1 MYARVVLTRH
11 MRFHNA
17 ELARLV
23 PEGEYRPDDLARIRA
38 ALESHQTLTFVRL
51 PSGLFPASSAGAAIA
66 ASGYGNVWIRD
77 NVFVA
82 FVHYETGATTIAV
95 DVMRALMTFVN
106 RHCHRF
112 ETIISGA
119 V

>member
-1 MYARVVLTRH
+1 M
-11 MRFHNA
+11 
-17 ELARLV
+17 LAWSLRDTCAFTMQSWH
-23 PEGEYRPDDLARIRA
+23 GSFRRA
-38 ALESHQTLTFVRL
+38 SIDQTIWPAF
-51 PSGLFPASSAGAAIA
+51 FPASSAGAAIA

-82 FVHYETGATTIAV
+82 FVDCDTGATTIAV